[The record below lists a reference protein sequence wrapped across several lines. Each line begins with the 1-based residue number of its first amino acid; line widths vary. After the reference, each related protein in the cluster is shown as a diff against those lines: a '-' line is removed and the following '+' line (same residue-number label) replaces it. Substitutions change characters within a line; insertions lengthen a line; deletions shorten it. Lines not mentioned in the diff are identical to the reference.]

1 MYEPDIDADEAI
13 AEVVWASGEVYK
25 RLLKA
30 GVAREV
36 ARMILPMCTKT
47 RIFMTG
53 SVRSWI
59 HFIDLRD
66 DGHAQKE
73 AQEVAREI
81 KKILIKELPIISKAR
96 GWQ

>member
-1 MYEPDIDADEAI
+1 
-13 AEVVWASGEVYK
+13 
-25 RLLKA
+25 
-30 GVAREV
+30 
-36 ARMILPMCTKT
+36 
-47 RIFMTG
+47 MTG